1 MLCVKG
7 IWVIKLMVVGYFI
20 GCGCYSGQLVPAIG
34 VGFEKKTV
42 LRSFRE
48 VVVEFVFRN
57 LKLIC
62 EC

>member
-1 MLCVKG
+1 M
-7 IWVIKLMVVGYFI
+7 IKLMVVGYFI

-42 LRSFRE
+42 LRSLRE

-62 EC
+62 KC